1 MPARPLPGPVCVASA
16 RCTPVWPA
24 IKGPLLTA
32 RIKLCEFVAI
42 LQIHPHIVAVIDNCH
57 VGVQSGPRCRV
68 EGGLQRM
75 DVDTYQPLTQIIR
88 CPDVV
93 AVLVGTQTAWKPL
106 CDPEWSVPCE
116 IIRCEVAGLQ
126 KGIGIGG
133 YRNLKRLASFDV
145 AMSDYLTL

>member
-75 DVDTYQPLTQIIR
+75 DVDTYQPLTKI
-88 CPDVV
+88 
-93 AVLVGTQTAWKPL
+93 L
-106 CDPEWSVPCE
+106 
-116 IIRCEVAGLQ
+116 
-126 KGIGIGG
+126 
-133 YRNLKRLASFDV
+133 RLAKR
-145 AMSDYLTL
+145 YLCYCVSHAQATSPFRCRYVQLLDSLPPKTNSGN